1 MKADQPLAL
10 RPRRGRAG
18 APAPKLPDAGAG
30 VAESRTREASSR
42 ESGAAPEPLAGPG
55 AASRPAARAAR
66 ARRRRSPLR
75 RLFLTALG
83 LGLVGALGAAGAGAW
98 AWYHYGRGLP
108 DHATLLDYQPPVMSR
123 VYAGDSRLLAELAT
137 ERRIFVPIDSIPK
150 LVQDAFVSA
159 EDQNFWRHP
168 GVDVTAILRAAITN
182 LQQLGQGRRPVGAS
196 TITQQVAKYMLLG
209 NELSIERKLREA
221 ILAIRI
227 EQAMPKERVL
237 ELYLNEIFLGQGA
250 YGVGAAAMAYFGKA
264 LEELT
269 PAEAAYLAAL
279 PKAPNNYNPFRFPE
293 AAKGR
298 RDWVLDRMAEDGV
311 LDRATAEA
319 AKASP
324 IEVRPGRF
332 VERVPAEWF
341 AEEVRRQL
349 ITRFGEEATTQG
361 GLTVRTSLDPR
372 LQEIADRALRE
383 GQIAYDRRRGGWRG
397 PAAKLDL
404 PEPQLA
410 TGWTEAL
417 AAQPHVPGT
426 LPEWR
431 QAVVLSVG
439 AEAARVG
446 WLERPERPNLPPR
459 PRTLTMPLAEMA
471 WARPSLPDYRLGPA
485 PRAASDVV
493 SPGDVVLIEV
503 LPAEPAVEAARG
515 RPARA
520 AQPERA
526 ALRQIPEVEGALV
539 ALDPSTGRVLALSGG
554 WAFDRSWFNRATQAN
569 RQPGSSF
576 KPFVYIAA
584 LEKGFSP
591 AQKILDAPFVI
602 DLGPGQG
609 RWRPTNYSE
618 SEFGGPTPMRVGL
631 EKSKNL
637 MTIRLAE
644 RVGLDAVASAARRF
658 GVIDDMPRNYA
669 MALGAGETTVIR
681 MAAAYAAFV
690 NGGMRVEP
698 TVIDS
703 VQDRQGHV
711 IFRAD
716 QRPCETC
723 AEPAPGASP
732 PEPPDVRERATDPA
746 SAYQMVSMLQGVI
759 TRGTG
764 GRANIGRPAAGKTGT
779 TNDWLDAWFVGFTP
793 ELVTA
798 VWIGFDEPR
807 PLGLGRDN
815 ETGGLAAAPIFA
827 RFMREALE
835 GRPPLPFRVP
845 GGVRMVWVNPQTGE
859 PAQPGA
865 PGAVLEAYKPG
876 AEGGGGGVIG
886 EGGSGRP
893 AAAALDAGLGGLY

>member
-1 MKADQPLAL
+1 MKADEPLAL
-10 RPRRGRAG
+10 RPRRTRA
-18 APAPKLPDAGAG
+18 
-30 VAESRTREASSR
+30 VASDPTPVP
-42 ESGAAPEPLAGPG
+42 AAPETSAAAEPLA
-55 AASRPAARAAR
+55 RAPR
-66 ARRRRSPLR
+66 ARRRRSRLR
-75 RLFLTALG
+75 RVLATLAG
-83 LGLVGALGAAGAGAW
+83 LGFLGALGAAGAGLYAW
-98 AWYHYGRGLP
+98 HHYSQGLP
-108 DHATLLDYQPPVMSR
+108 EYAALIDYQPPVMSR

-159 EDQNFWRHP
+159 EDQNFWTHP
-168 GVDVTAILRAAITN
+168 GVDVLAIARAAVTN
-182 LQQLGQGRRPVGAS
+182 LQQMGQGRRPVGAS
-196 TITQQVAKYMLLG
+196 TITQQVAKNMLLG
-209 NELSIERKLREA
+209 NEVSLERKLREA

-237 ELYLNEIFLGQGA
+237 ELYLNEIFLGSGA
-250 YGVGAAAMAYFGKA
+250 YGVGAAAMTYFGKA

-269 PAEAAYLAAL
+269 PAEAAFLAAL

-298 RDWVLDRMAEDGV
+298 RDWVLERMAQDGV
-311 LDRATAEA
+311 IDRAVAEA
-319 AKASP
+319 AKATP

-332 VERVPAEWF
+332 AERVPAEWF

-349 ITRFGEEATTQG
+349 IARFGEEATTQG

-397 PAAKLDL
+397 AVARIDL
-404 PEPQLA
+404 PPERLA

-417 AAQPHVPGT
+417 AAVPRTPGL

-431 QAVVLSVG
+431 QAVVLEVT
-439 AEAARVG
+439 AQAARVG

-471 WARPSLPDYRLGPA
+471 WARPALPDNRLGPA

-493 SPGDVVLIEV
+493 SVGDVVLIEP
-503 LPAEPAVEAARG
+503 LPAEPAVAAARG

-520 AQPERA
+520 ALPERA
-526 ALRQIPEVEGALV
+526 ALRQAPQVEGALV

-554 WAFDRSWFNRATQAN
+554 WSFERSWFNRATQAQ
-569 RQPGSSF
+569 RQPGSAF
-576 KPFVYIAA
+576 KSFVYLAA
-584 LEKGFSP
+584 LEQGFSP
-591 AQKILDAPFVI
+591 VQKVLDAPFVV

-609 RWRPTNYSE
+609 RWRPTNYTE
-618 SEFGGPTPMRVGL
+618 TEFGGPTPMRVGL

-644 RVGLDAVASAARRF
+644 RVGLENVADVVRRF
-658 GVIDDMPRNYA
+658 GVMDDMERNYS
-669 MALGAGETTVIR
+669 MALGAGETTVLR
-681 MAAAYAAFV
+681 MAAGYAAFV
-690 NGGMRVEP
+690 NGGMRVDP
-698 TVIDS
+698 TLIDS
-703 VQDRQGHV
+703 VQDRNGRV

-716 QRPCETC
+716 ARPCESC
-723 AEPAPGASP
+723 RDPAPGAV
-732 PEPPDVRERATDPA
+732 PPDPPDIRARATDPA

-759 TRGTG
+759 QRGTG
-764 GRANIGRPAAGKTGT
+764 GRANIGRPVAGKTGT

-793 ELVTA
+793 ELVVA
-798 VWIGFDEPR
+798 VWVGFDEPR
-807 PLGLGRDN
+807 PLGLSRDN
-815 ETGGLAAAPIFA
+815 ETGGLVAAPIFA
-827 RFMREALE
+827 QFMREALAD
-835 GRPPLPFRVP
+835 RPALPFRVP
-845 GGVRMVWVNPQTGE
+845 GGVRMVWVNAQTGE

-865 PGAVLEAYKPG
+865 PGAIMEAFKPG
-876 AEGGGGGVIG
+876 TEPGASGSDGVIG
-886 EGGSGRP
+886 AAGGRP

>member
-1 MKADQPLAL
+1 MKADEPLAL
-10 RPRRGRAG
+10 RPRRTRAAAPDAPP
-18 APAPKLPDAGAG
+18 APAAPSSAPDAAT
-30 VAESRTREASSR
+30 AE
-42 ESGAAPEPLAGPG
+42 
-55 AASRPAARAAR
+55 RAAR
-66 ARRRRSPLR
+66 PPRVKRRRSRLR
-75 RLFLTALG
+75 RVLATLAG
-83 LGLVGALGAAGAGAW
+83 LGFLGAAGAGLFAW
-98 AWYHYGRGLP
+98 HHYSQGLP
-108 DHATLLDYQPPVMSR
+108 EYAALIDYQPPVMSR

-159 EDQNFWRHP
+159 EDQNFWTHP
-168 GVDVTAILRAAITN
+168 GVDVMAIARAAITN
-182 LQQLGQGRRPVGAS
+182 LQQMGQGRRPVGAS
-196 TITQQVAKYMLLG
+196 TITQQVAKNMLLG
-209 NELSIERKLREA
+209 NEVSIDRKLREA

-237 ELYLNEIFLGQGA
+237 ELYLNEIFLGSGA
-250 YGVGAAAMAYFGKA
+250 YGVGAAAMTYFGKA

-298 RDWVLDRMAEDGV
+298 RDWVLERMAQDGV
-311 LDRATAEA
+311 IDRATAEA
-319 AKASP
+319 AKATP

-332 VERVPAEWF
+332 AERVPAEWF

-349 ITRFGEEATTQG
+349 IARFGEEATTQG

-397 PAAKLDL
+397 AVARIELPA
-404 PEPQLA
+404 ERLA

-417 AAQPHVPGT
+417 AALPRTPGM

-431 QAVVLSVG
+431 QAVVLEVIAQAAKVG
-439 AEAARVG
+439 F
-446 WLERPERPNLPPR
+446 LERPERPNLPPR
-459 PRTLTMPLAEMA
+459 PRTLSMPLAELA
-471 WARPSLPDYRLGPA
+471 WARPALGDNRLGPA
-485 PRAASDVV
+485 PRAATDVV
-493 SPGDVVLIEV
+493 SVGDVVLVEP
-503 LPAEPAVEAARG
+503 LPAEPAVAAARG

-520 AQPERA
+520 ALPERA
-526 ALRQIPEVEGALV
+526 GLRQTPQVEGALV

-554 WAFDRSWFNRATQAN
+554 WSFERSWFNRATQAQ
-569 RQPGSSF
+569 RQPGSAF
-576 KPFVYIAA
+576 KPFVYLAA
-584 LEKGFSP
+584 LEQGFSP
-591 AQKILDAPFVI
+591 VQKVLDAPFVV

-609 RWRPTNYSE
+609 RWRPTNYTE
-618 SEFGGPTPMRVGL
+618 TEFGGPTPMRVGL

-644 RVGLDAVASAARRF
+644 RVGLENVADVARRF
-658 GVIDDMPRNYA
+658 GVIDNLERNYS
-669 MALGAGETTVIR
+669 MALGAGETTVLR
-681 MAAAYAAFV
+681 MAAGYAAFV
-690 NGGMRVEP
+690 NGGMRVDP
-698 TVIDS
+698 TLIDS
-703 VQDRQGHV
+703 VQDRNGRV

-716 QRPCETC
+716 ARPCEAC
-723 AEPAPGASP
+723 RDPAPGAV
-732 PEPPDVRERATDPA
+732 PPDPPDIRARATDPA

-759 TRGTG
+759 QRGTG

-793 ELVTA
+793 ELVVA

-807 PLGLGRDN
+807 PLGLARDN
-815 ETGGLAAAPIFA
+815 ETGGLIAAPIFGQ
-827 RFMREALE
+827 FMREALAD
-835 GRPPLPFRVP
+835 RPALPFRVP

-859 PAQPGA
+859 PARQGEPGA
-865 PGAVLEAYKPG
+865 IIEAFKPGTEPGAAG
-876 AEGGGGGVIG
+876 TDGVIG
-886 EGGSGRP
+886 GAGGRP

>member
-1 MKADQPLAL
+1 MKADEPLAPRPL
-10 RPRRGRAG
+10 RERAAA
-18 APAPKLPDAGAG
+18 APAGGEPLAARPEDAPRPERPKRRRSRLRRVVGTLAGLGFVGALAAAGAG
-30 VAESRTREASSR
+30 V
-42 ESGAAPEPLAGPG
+42 
-55 AASRPAARAAR
+55 
-66 ARRRRSPLR
+66 
-75 RLFLTALG
+75 F
-83 LGLVGALGAAGAGAW
+83 AW
-98 AWYHYGRGLP
+98 HHYGRGLP
-108 DHATLLDYQPPVMSR
+108 DHATLVDYEPPVMSR
-123 VYAGDSRLLAELAT
+123 VYAGDSRLLAELAA

-168 GVDVTAILRAAITN
+168 GVDAVAILRAAITN

-196 TITQQVAKYMLLG
+196 TITQQVAKNMLLG
-209 NELSIERKLREA
+209 NEVSLERKLREA

-227 EQAMPKERVL
+227 DQAMTKERIL

-250 YGVGAAAMAYFGKA
+250 YGVGAAAMTYFGKA

-293 AAKGR
+293 AAKSR
-298 RDWVLDRMAEDGV
+298 RDWVLERMAEDGV
-311 LDRATAEA
+311 LDRAAAEA
-319 AKASP
+319 AKATP

-332 VERVPAEWF
+332 AERVPAEWF

-397 PAAKLDL
+397 PVTRIEL
-404 PEPQLA
+404 PAERLA

-417 AAQPHVPGT
+417 AALPRAPGM

-431 QAVVLSVG
+431 QAVVLEVG
-439 AEAARVG
+439 AQSARVG

-459 PRTLTMPLAEMA
+459 ARTMTMPLAEMA
-471 WARPSLPDYRLGPA
+471 WARPALPENRLGPA

-493 SPGDVVLIEV
+493 SLGDVVLVEP

-520 AQPERA
+520 ALPERA
-526 ALRQIPEVEGALV
+526 ALRQVPEVEGALV
-539 ALDPSTGRVLALSGG
+539 ALDPSTGRVLALTGG
-554 WAFDRSWFNRATQAN
+554 WSFDRSWFNRATQAQ

-591 AQKILDAPFVI
+591 VQKVLDAPFVV

-609 RWRPTNYSE
+609 RWRPTNYTE
-618 SEFGGPTPMRVGL
+618 TEFGGPTPMRVGL

-644 RVGLDAVASAARRF
+644 RVGLEAVASAARRF
-658 GVIDDMPRNYA
+658 GVIDDMDRNYA

-690 NGGMRVEP
+690 NGGKRVEP

-703 VQDRQGHV
+703 VQDRNGRV

-716 QRPCETC
+716 RRPCDTC
-723 AEPAPGASP
+723 NEPAPGAAP

-759 TRGTG
+759 QRGTG
-764 GRANIGRPAAGKTGT
+764 GRATIGRPAAGKTGT

-798 VWIGFDEPR
+798 VWLGFDEPR
-807 PLGLGRDN
+807 PLGLSRDN
-815 ETGGLAAAPIFA
+815 ETGGLVAAPVFA

-835 GRPPLPFRVP
+835 GRPALPFRVP
-845 GGVRMVWVNPQTGE
+845 PGVRMVWVNPQTGE
-859 PAQPGA
+859 LAQPGA
-865 PGAVLEAYKPG
+865 PGAILEAFKPG
-876 AEGGGGGVIG
+876 NEPGSPGVAGVIG
-886 EGGSGRP
+886 GEGGGRP